1 MEQRIEKDISLKN
14 LTSIKAG
21 GSADNYI
28 RITSVAEFSQVLVWA
43 KEKGLE
49 VTILA
54 GGSNVL
60 VSQRGIGGLVIDT
73 RGLRG
78 IQVRGTV
85 LTALAGSALEKV
97 VGIAG
102 EQGLGGLEYFSGL
115 PGTIGGA
122 VYGNAGCWGAQI
134 SDYIE
139 WVEYLD
145 IDGKLHTFFRGQ
157 YPFSY
162 RDSPFKHNR
171 WFITEVNFNLTPC
184 SPMEITQKAKEYRNR
199 RRESGQYRYPSMG
212 SVFKNPVI
220 GSERYPAGK
229 LIDELGL
236 SELEL
241 SNVRLLEKKANILI
255 NPTGKASSQDI
266 YRMIETIRS
275 EVRAAR
281 ALELELE
288 IQLLGRWD

>member
-1 MEQRIEKDISLKN
+1 MEQRIAHDISLKN
-14 LTSIKAG
+14 LTSIRAG

-43 KEKGLE
+43 RKKGLE

-60 VSQRGIGGLVIDT
+60 ISDEGIGGLVIDT
-73 RGLRG
+73 RGLKG
-78 IQVRGTV
+78 IQVRGSV

-97 VGIAG
+97 VSVAG
-102 EQGLGGLEYFSGL
+102 EKGLGGMEYFSGL
-115 PGTIGGA
+115 PGTVGGA

-145 IDGKLHTFFRGQ
+145 IDGRLHTFFRGQ

-162 RDSPFKHNR
+162 RDSPFKHDR

-184 SPMEITQKAKEYRNR
+184 SPMETAQRAKEYRNR

-212 SVFKNPVI
+212 SVFKNPTI
-220 GSERYPAGK
+220 GSERYPAGR

-236 SELEL
+236 SELEQDG
-241 SNVRLLEKKANILI
+241 VRLLEKKANIVI
-255 NPTGKASSQDI
+255 NPTGKASSQEI
-266 YRMIETIRS
+266 YRLIERLKT
-275 EVRAAR
+275 EVRLAR
-281 ALELELE
+281 QIELELE
-288 IQLLGRWD
+288 IRLLGRWD